1 MQSNPAQQR
10 WDPRTAFQLLW
21 ANLLNH
27 WHLIT
32 KLFPVQLTALVLE
45 MKWLR
50 FGDLPILHI
59 FMLFI
64 WLLPST
70 SFTEFI
76 RQARFLW
83 KPLLCTSCWE
93 LFGKCV
99 PHSTAASPLSF
110 VSGVQRRFSRVS
122 PSTENIFIK
131 IVKNYLIYP
140 AVAENSPC
148 SPWIFSNVEALTA
161 STVEPAWK
169 FHAGDLNC
177 HEKRKREMC
186 PVESPLWDISSNPCF
201 TFINMCF
208 LLYII

>member
-1 MQSNPAQQR
+1 M
-10 WDPRTAFQLLW
+10 TFQFSTYSCYLFDYCLQHHLQ
-21 ANLLNH
+21 NLSGKQDFSGSLSFAPHAGNC
-27 WHLIT
+27 LGS
-32 KLFPVQLTALVLE
+32 VS
-45 MKWLR
+45 
-50 FGDLPILHI
+50 HI
-59 FMLFI
+59 
-64 WLLPST
+64 
-70 SFTEFI
+70 
-76 RQARFLW
+76 AR
-83 KPLLCTSCWE
+83 E
-93 LFGKCV
+93 
-99 PHSTAASPLSF
+99 AASPLSF

-186 PVESPLWDISSNPCF
+186 PVESLLWDISSNSCF